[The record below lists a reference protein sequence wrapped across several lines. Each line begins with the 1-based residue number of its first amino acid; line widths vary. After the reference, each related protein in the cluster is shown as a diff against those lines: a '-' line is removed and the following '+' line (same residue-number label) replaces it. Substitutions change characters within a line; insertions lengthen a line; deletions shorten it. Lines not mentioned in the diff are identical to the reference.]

1 MRKLRGLCLR
11 FRAMFA
17 ARRIGDELDAELKV
31 HLAEHIDDGVR
42 SGLSEAEA
50 RRQALLRIGGV
61 EQVRQ
66 AHRDRATLPWL
77 ESVLRDVRYAL
88 RGFRRNPVFA
98 ITAIFTLALGIGATT
113 AVFSVVDRILFRS
126 LPYAHDDRLVS
137 FGLVQSLERQ
147 EFQLGGFYYEWRRNQ
162 TPFASVTFEHGT
174 SECNLTEANPV
185 PLQCADVA
193 QNFLPTL
200 GISLLRGRNFLPEE
214 DAPNGPKAAMISG
227 ALWRSRYNRD
237 PHVLNKTIDIDGHAV
252 RIVGVLPNDFEM
264 PRLQKA
270 DIVRPAQ
277 MDEAFQH
284 TANSGIGFPVWA
296 FARLKPGISVQQ
308 AKAEIQPLF
317 LHTQQWIPP
326 EIRKDFHLQVRSIR
340 DRQMQDAYRAA
351 WLLVGAVLLVLLI
364 ACANVASLF
373 SARGAAREREL
384 SVRAALGAS
393 RGRLIRQTLTE
404 ALLLS
409 IAGAAAGCLLAEALL
424 LIFIRLAP
432 TGVPFLAE
440 ARLDLRIVLFMIVVS
455 ILCAGIFGILPAL
468 ERPNASAL
476 VARQSK
482 SAAHTRLRRVLVVS
496 QVGLSVV
503 LLSGAS
509 LLVKSFR
516 NLQQVNLGMQTRNVL
531 TVHVPLNWER
541 YTSGY
546 QDFYLRAETAFRQ
559 IPGVMAVGMSNSVP
573 PDGDSWH
580 GGFRFSEL
588 IVPGKAPTPSGVGG
602 SVVSRVVTPDYF
614 RALQIPILQGRNFTE
629 AERTSKDNLVIL
641 SKDLAERLFGTGNPI
656 GRHIEHPE
664 FRPHLVAGPTYTV
677 VGVAANV
684 KNGGLAGQDDPE
696 LYELRTN
703 LHPETWDQH
712 HLFLIETSL
721 PASVIAPWI
730 RSKVAQL
737 DPVAPV
743 EINTL
748 SETVSTLAD
757 RPRFET
763 ALLTFFACTGLAMA
777 IIGLYGVVA
786 FMAVQRT
793 QEIGIRMALGATRSN
808 VLHLILREG
817 MRLIMI
823 GGALGLAAAFALSQL
838 LQSMLVS
845 VSPHDPMSFIAVSVL
860 LALVA
865 FAAVLIPARSAMN
878 TDPMKALRWE

>member
-1 MRKLRGLCLR
+1 MQKLRAFWMR
-11 FRAMFA
+11 FCSLFTS
-17 ARRIGDELDAELKV
+17 RRTREEFDAELQS
-31 HLAEHIDDGVR
+31 HLDQHIDEGLR

-50 RRQALLRIGGV
+50 RRHALLRIGGA

-66 AHRDRATLPWL
+66 AYRDRATLPWL
-77 ESVLRDVRYAL
+77 ESLIRDVRYAL

-98 ITAIFTLALGIGATT
+98 ITAILTLALGIGATT

-126 LPYAHDDRLVS
+126 LPYAHDDQLVS

-147 EFQLGGFYYEWRRNQ
+147 EFQLGGFFYEWKRNQ
-162 TPFASVTFEHGT
+162 VPFSSVTFEHGT

-185 PLQCADVA
+185 HLDCADVA
-193 QNFLPTL
+193 QDFLTTL
-200 GISLLRGRNFLPEE
+200 GVSPIIGRNFLPEE
-214 DAPNGPKAAMISG
+214 DLPNGPKAAMISDE
-227 ALWRSRYNRD
+227 LWRTRYSRD
-237 PHVLNKTIDIDGHAV
+237 PDVLNKSITIDGHSA
-252 RIVGVLPNDFEM
+252 RIIGVLPNNFEM

-296 FARLKPGISVQQ
+296 FARLKPGISIQQ
-308 AKAEIQPLF
+308 AKAELQPLF

-340 DRQMQDAYRAA
+340 DRQMQDAYQAA
-351 WLLVGAVLLVLLI
+351 WLLVGAVLVVLLI

-384 SVRAALGAS
+384 AVRAVLGAS

-409 IAGAAAGCLLAEALL
+409 LTGAAVGCLLAETLL
-424 LIFIRLAP
+424 LIFIHLAP
-432 TGVPFLAE
+432 TGVPFLAK
-440 ARLDLRIVLFMIVVS
+440 AGLDLRIVLFTVVVS
-455 ILCAGIFGILPAL
+455 LLCAGIFGILPAL
-468 ERPNASAL
+468 EKPRAAAL

-482 SAAHTRLRRVLVVS
+482 SAAHMRLRRVLVVS

-516 NLQQVNLGMQTRNVL
+516 NLRQVNLGMQTRDVL

-559 IPGVMAVGMSNSVP
+559 IPGVSAVGMSNSVP
-573 PDGDSWH
+573 PDANSWH
-580 GGFRFSEL
+580 GGLRYSDL
-588 IVPGKAPTPSGVGG
+588 SVVGNSPTPNGVGG
-602 SVVSRVVTPDYF
+602 SVVSRIVTPDYF
-614 RALQIPILQGRNFTE
+614 RTLQIPIIAGRNFSETE
-629 AERTSKDNLVIL
+629 RSSKENLVIL
-641 SKDLAERLFGTGNPI
+641 SKDLAVKMFPQGDAI
-656 GRHIEHPE
+656 GKNIEQAE
-664 FRPHLVAGPTYTV
+664 FRPYRVPGPVYTV
-677 VGVAANV
+677 IGIAGNV
-684 KNGGLAGQDDPE
+684 KNGGLTGQDDPE
-696 LYELRTN
+696 LYELRTS

-712 HLFLIETSL
+712 HVFLLEASL
-721 PASVIAPWI
+721 PVSVIAPWI

-737 DPVAPV
+737 DPIAPV

-748 SETVSTLAD
+748 SQTVSTLAD
-757 RPRFET
+757 RPRFEM
-763 ALLTFFACTGLAMA
+763 ALITFFACTGLVMA
-777 IIGLYGVVA
+777 VIGLYGVVT

-793 QEIGIRMALGATRSN
+793 QEIGIRMALGATRAD
-808 VLHLILREG
+808 VLRLILREG
-817 MRLIMI
+817 FRLILI
-823 GGALGLAAAFALSQL
+823 GGAIGLAVALALSRV
-838 LQSMLVS
+838 LQSVLFGIS
-845 VSPHDPMSFIAVSVL
+845 THDPISFAAVTAL

-865 FAAVLIPARSAMN
+865 LIAILIPARSAMK
-878 TDPMKALRWE
+878 TDPMTALRWE

>member
-1 MRKLRGLCLR
+1 MRKLRAFWIRLYV
-11 FRAMFA
+11 MFA
-17 ARRIGDELDAELKV
+17 TRHANDEFDAELRS
-31 HLAEHIDDGVR
+31 HLAEHIDEGR
-42 SGLSEAEA
+42 CAGLSETEA
-50 RRQALLRIGGV
+50 RRQALLRVGGA

-66 AHRDRATLPWL
+66 AYRDRATLPWL
-77 ESVLRDVRYAL
+77 ESSLREVRYAL
-88 RGFRRNPVFA
+88 RGFRRSPVFA
-98 ITAIFTLALGIGATT
+98 ITAILTLALGIGATA

-147 EFQLGGFYYEWRRNQ
+147 EFQLGGFFYEWKRNQ
-162 TPFASVTFEHGT
+162 TPFASVTFERGT

-200 GISLLRGRNFLPEE
+200 GISPLRGRNFLPEE
-214 DAPNGPKAAMISG
+214 DLPNGPKAALISD
-227 ALWRSRYNRD
+227 ALWRDRYNRD
-237 PHVLNKTIDIDGHAV
+237 PDVLNKTIDIDGHSA
-252 RIVGVLPNDFEM
+252 RIVGVLPNNFEM

-296 FARLKPGISVQQ
+296 FARLKPGVSVEQ
-308 AKAEIQPLF
+308 AKAEMQPLF

-340 DRQMQDAYRAA
+340 DRQMRDAYRAA
-351 WLLVGAVLLVLLI
+351 WLLVGAVLLVLSI
-364 ACANVASLF
+364 ACANVVSLF

-409 IAGAAAGCLLAEALL
+409 IAGAAVGCVLAEALL
-424 LIFIRLAP
+424 LTFIRLAP

-440 ARLDLRIVLFMIVVS
+440 ARLDLRIVSFTIAVS
-455 ILCAGIFGILPAL
+455 ILCAGVFGILPAL

-482 SAAHTRLRRVLVVS
+482 SAAHARLRRVLVVS

-503 LLSGAS
+503 LLSFAS

-546 QDFYLRAETAFRQ
+546 QDFYLRAETAFRE
-559 IPGVMAVGMSNSVP
+559 IPGVTTVGMSNSVP
-573 PDGDSWH
+573 PGGDSWQ
-580 GGFRFSEL
+580 GGFRYSEL
-588 IVPGKAPTPSGVGG
+588 SVAGKPPTPDGVGG
-602 SVVSRVVTPDYF
+602 SVVCRVVTPDYF
-614 RALQIPILQGRNFTE
+614 RALQIPILEGRNFSE
-629 AERTSKDNLVIL
+629 MERSSKENPVIL
-641 SKDLAERLFGTGNPI
+641 SRDLANRLFPQGDAI
-656 GRHIEHPE
+656 GKHVEQAE
-664 FRPHLVAGPTYTV
+664 FRPYRVPGPVYNV
-677 VGVAANV
+677 IGVAANV
-684 KNGGLAGQDDPE
+684 KNGGLAGEDDPE
-696 LYELRTN
+696 LYQLRTN

-712 HLFLIETSL
+712 HFFLLETSL

-763 ALLTFFACTGLAMA
+763 ALLSFFAATGLMMA
-777 IIGLYGVVA
+777 IIGLYGVVS

-793 QEIGIRMALGATRSN
+793 QEIGIRMALGATRADISR
-808 VLHLILREG
+808 LILG
-817 MRLIMI
+817 QGLRLVLV
-823 GGALGLAAAFALSQL
+823 GGAIGLAAALVLSRV
-838 LQSMLVS
+838 LQSMLFG
-845 VSPHDPMSFIAVSVL
+845 VSPRDPLSFAAVSVL

-865 FAAVLIPARSAMN
+865 FLAILIPARSAMK